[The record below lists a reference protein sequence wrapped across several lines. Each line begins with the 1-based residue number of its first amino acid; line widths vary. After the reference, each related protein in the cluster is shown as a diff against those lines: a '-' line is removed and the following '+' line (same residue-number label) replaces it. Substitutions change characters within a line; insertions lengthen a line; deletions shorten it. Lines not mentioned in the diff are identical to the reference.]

1 MNTKKFEEWKQ
12 EKKWN
17 PFNSDKLL
25 TQVYRWR
32 QIKRGNQIPQPAL
45 VSIDPANICDLK
57 CKWCN
62 ADFIMGQNKNLLSKQ
77 VMLGLPKFLSN
88 WKGSPNWE
96 KGVEAVCIGG
106 GGESL
111 LNRYTSDLIEGC
123 IEEGIEVG
131 VVTNATHM
139 HKHIEAL
146 SKSTWVGVSLDA
158 GTNKTYDKLKPTA
171 SEGKTNTLDKVMK
184 NISSLVEYSK
194 IKNTKLSDDTRG
206 SGVSIKYLV
215 YPGNVHEIYDAILL
229 AKESGCS
236 NFHARPAA
244 TPWFAL
250 GDEYKDRPSNHDV
263 DGQVFFN
270 EEDIKIFDEQITK
283 ARELEDEKFSIFG
296 IKHKISGQNFSVV
309 NDFNNCHAIF
319 MTAVIMPS
327 KKRGGDYFDVN
338 LCCDRRGDEDLYLG
352 KELTDVNDIAK
363 LWSSEKHWEIFDKIT
378 VSKCPRCT
386 YKPHNKIFEDV
397 IAKDNTTYKFI

>member
-1 MNTKKFEEWKQ
+1 MEKSFEEWKQ

-32 QIKRGNQIPQPAL
+32 QIARGADIPQPAL

-57 CKWCN
+57 CEWCN
-62 ADFIMGQNKNLLSKQ
+62 ADFIMGQNKNVLPKE
-77 VMLGLPKFLSN
+77 VMLGLPKFLAN
-88 WKGSPNWE
+88 WKGSPSWE

-123 IEEGIEVG
+123 VAEGIEVG

-139 HKHIEAL
+139 HKHIPAL
-146 SKSTWVGVSLDA
+146 SKATWIGVSLDA
-158 GTNKTYDKLKPTA
+158 GTNETYDKLKPTA
-171 SEGKTNTLDKVMK
+171 SANKKDTLDLVMK
-184 NISSLVEYSK
+184 NIKMLVEYSK
-194 IKNTKLSDDTRG
+194 ANKTKLSDKGQG

-215 YPGNVHEIYDAILL
+215 YPGNVGEIYEAIKL
-229 AKESGCS
+229 AKEAGCT

-250 GDEYKDRPSNHDV
+250 GDKYKDRPSNHGV
-263 DGQVFFN
+263 DGEIFFN
-270 EEDIKIFDEQITK
+270 EEDVKLFDEQIIK
-283 ARELEDEKFSIFG
+283 ARELEDENFSIFG

-309 NDFNNCHAIF
+309 NDFKNCHAIF

-327 KKRGGDYFDVN
+327 KKRGGNFFDVN

-352 KELTDVNDIAK
+352 KELTDLNEISD
-363 LWSSEKHWEIFDKIT
+363 LWSSDKHWEVFDKIQ
-378 VSKCPRCT
+378 VNKCPRCT
-386 YKPHNKIFEDV
+386 YKPHNKIFEEV
-397 IAKDNTTYKFI
+397 IEVDNLTYKFI